1 MGCCGNRRTQLY
13 ETRPTRPLGSPLSVG
28 VVETRQRQFV
38 VCFEYRGQTG
48 LTVVGGAT
56 GKRYRFDR
64 PGSRVVVDP
73 RDRPS
78 LATVPNL
85 RQV

>member
-13 ETRPTRPLGSPLSVG
+13 ETRPTRPVGSPSSVATA
-28 VVETRQRQFV
+28 EMRERQFV
-38 VCFEYRGQTG
+38 VCFEYCGQTG
-48 LTVVGGAT
+48 LTVIGGAT
-56 GKRYRFDR
+56 GRRYRFEQ